1 MNEPPPTPPIPP
13 TPGAP
18 GAESLPDWK
27 GFKVLQEL
35 ARTPRGIVYKL
46 RRKVEQ
52 DVIAAKFFEPSNC
65 RKEFLDALPQTSER
79 AFLLGH
85 KGLVRCLGC
94 AMVERRPLLMFE
106 FATGESLAATL
117 KTGQP
122 LVPARALLAILQCA
136 TALRHAALQGQ
147 THGRLHPA
155 DILLGEDTARI
166 VGVGLGD
173 QPDHASWSSPHPYAF
188 EPLVYTAPEAMP
200 SQKFPASLDIRA
212 SADIYALGAM
222 LAHMLTGTAPFA
234 GRDEASLLDE
244 RRMMGKPMQWPGDAE
259 KRIPKLARDI
269 TERMLAS
276 GAGLRPTYDELL
288 TKLNAAVAEAE
299 KFQNAAALGIGT
311 TSSLFQP
318 VGSKTGTDTG
328 SALMSAMTTAVA
340 APAAVPVPQRPRTS
354 RLYTTTLIGMTACV
368 FLLALALAA
377 KIFLYDPLLS
387 EGARNPPLPAEPVK
401 PVPQPEPP
409 VVAKPK
415 APDVAEAP
423 VSLNTAE
430 YAIAT
435 RQLDVIQELLK
446 DGEIKHS
453 PALRRRVMTIVDKAG
468 RDTPVG
474 VKALLLADEIEE
486 SISGPKPETK
496 KPLVA
501 TEIPVIPGVGAAGSP
516 LPDKPRPE
524 NSPPVAVPSVPTVAT
539 NPQPAQPNAGP
550 ATAPANPAL
559 NGAVEPVTTA
569 TPAAVPTPD
578 QKHKEFMGSLRKAVE
593 LARTFKYQELN
604 TELGRLNA
612 IAVADDQK
620 LAQHFTAIA
629 KDEQALVSRCR
640 ARLIEQIQNHPRHE
654 SPLQVFP
661 RKNDPQGDDIVDF
674 DENGLKISQRKPGGA
689 PPNLS
694 LKSWERIPAAQ
705 ALALVSLLA
714 AERSNVDDQLGLA
727 AFAFNRGLSNELE
740 TALNNARGI
749 PAAKDRAE
757 QFADRVKALN
767 RALEK

>member
-1 MNEPPPTPPIPP
+1 MNDPAPTSG
-13 TPGAP
+13 TA
-18 GAESLPDWK
+18 AALPDWK

-52 DVIAAKFFEPSNC
+52 DVIAAKFFDPSTC
-65 RKEFLDALPQTSER
+65 RKDFLDALPTSSER

-94 AMVERRPLLMFE
+94 AHVERRPLLMFE
-106 FATGESLAATL
+106 FASGESLATTL

-166 VGVGLGD
+166 VGVGLGEH
-173 QPDHASWSSPHPYAF
+173 PDHATWSSPNPYAF

-200 SQKFPASLDIRA
+200 SQTFPTSLDIRA
-212 SADIYALGAM
+212 AVDIYALGAM

-244 RRMMGKPMQWPGDAE
+244 RRILGKPVQWPGDAE

-288 TKLNAAVAEAE
+288 TKLNGAVAEAE

-311 TSSLFQP
+311 SSSLFQP
-318 VGSKTGTDTG
+318 VGTTTGTG

-340 APAAVPVPQRPRTS
+340 APVAPPQRPRTS
-354 RLYTTTLIGMTACV
+354 RLYTTALIGMTACV

-377 KIFLYDPLLS
+377 KIFLYDPLLAES
-387 EGARNPPLPAEPVK
+387 AKSSTPPIAEPVK
-401 PVPQPEPP
+401 PVPQPEP
-409 VVAKPK
+409 VAVAKPK
-415 APDVAEAP
+415 VPEVPETP
-423 VSLNTAE
+423 QSLNTAE
-430 YAIAT
+430 YAVAT
-435 RQLDVIQELLK
+435 RQFDVIKDLLK
-446 DGEIKHS
+446 DGEIQHTPS
-453 PALRRRVMTIVDKAG
+453 LRRRVLAIADKAG

-486 SISGPKPETK
+486 SISGPKPEPK

-501 TEIPVIPGVGAAGSP
+501 TEIPVIPGVGAAGGP
-516 LPDKPRPE
+516 MPDKPRPE
-524 NSPPVAVPSVPTVAT
+524 NTQPTAIPTAPVATTTPPATVPPAPTNT
-539 NPQPAQPNAGP
+539 PPAQP
-550 ATAPANPAL
+550 ATAL
-559 NGAVEPVTTA
+559 SGAGEPVTTA
-569 TPAAVPTPD
+569 TPAVARTPD
-578 QKHKEFMGSLRKAVE
+578 QKHKEFMESLRKAME
-593 LARTFKYQELN
+593 LAKAFKYQELN
-604 TELGRLNA
+604 TEMGRLNA

-620 LAQHFTAIA
+620 LAAHFTAIA

-661 RKNDPQGDDIVDF
+661 RKNDPQGDDIIDF

-689 PPNLS
+689 PPS
-694 LKSWERIPAAQ
+694 ITLKSWERIPAAQ

-727 AFAFNRGLSNELE
+727 AFAFNRGLTNELD
-740 TALNNARGI
+740 TALSNARNI

-757 QFADRVKALN
+757 QFADRVKALT